1 MTDTNTLV
9 PLFSEHLE
17 ERAILRQL
25 KTVSNDQLLSIL
37 RLAAFTLAH
46 ARHERACRDSSAA
59 DEKREYLDAV
69 MNGEEDWA

>member
-25 KTVSNDQLLSIL
+25 KTVSDDQLLGIL
-37 RLAAFTLAH
+37 RLAAFTPAH
-46 ARHERACRDSSAA
+46 ARHERAYRDSTKA
-59 DEKREYLDAV
+59 K
-69 MNGEEDWA
+69 EDRA